1 VPSRVA
7 AKFDVEVFDHNKLE
21 TAKSLGAGLINL
33 ADLEPFEA
41 VEKKISL
48 VSSKDGAKGWVRV
61 VRLSHPG
68 SRSAFRFPAGAILT
82 RLSVLT
88 PFLPTASQLPAGY
101 HRPVPEEYVDFLDR
115 WPGNDADRPCADR
128 HRRRCRQGRV

>member
-1 VPSRVA
+1 MDHDFLDELETDRASIVSSPRRTLAPVWGESFDINVPSRVA

-33 ADLEPFEA
+33 ADLEPFES

-61 VRLSHPG
+61 VRPPQHYLAPTQTG
-68 SRSAFRFPAGAILT
+68 WIL
-82 RLSVLT
+82 
-88 PFLPTASQLPAGY
+88 G
-101 HRPVPEEYVDFLDR
+101 
-115 WPGNDADRPCADR
+115 
-128 HRRRCRQGRV
+128 